1 MMNNELVQK
10 MMFLLNKIKLIHTR
24 AKDDLGIPQAE
35 FVALTAIQIRSKED
49 ENGEGMSAST
59 SDVANY
65 MGATMPAMS
74 KTIRNLSMKGYVKQV
89 QSQTDRRVTKLALTD
104 KGKKIVDEVF
114 NKKHMALK
122 RALDEFGP
130 EKTKQLIDLLDEFT
144 TIMEEGVEDK
154 DV

>member
-1 MMNNELVQK
+1 
-10 MMFLLNKIKLIHTR
+10 
-24 AKDDLGIPQAE
+24 
-35 FVALTAIQIRSKED
+35 
-49 ENGEGMSAST
+49 MSAST

-130 EKTKQLIDLLDEFT
+130 EKTTQLIDLLDEFT
-144 TIMEEGVEDK
+144 TIMEKGVEDK